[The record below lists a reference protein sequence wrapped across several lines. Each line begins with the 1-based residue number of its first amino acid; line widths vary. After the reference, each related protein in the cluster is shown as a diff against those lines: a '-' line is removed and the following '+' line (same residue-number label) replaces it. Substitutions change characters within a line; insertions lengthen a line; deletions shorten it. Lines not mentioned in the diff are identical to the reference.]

1 MDTISQNK
9 NIVTSFIDALF
20 TKGDLGAVDEYLAGD
35 YVDHDPPM
43 GFPASREGMRAA
55 AATFRAA
62 FPDWHSDIGFYVEE
76 GDLVVENFTASGTQQ
91 GEIFGVPAVGPHRQ
105 PARDQHLA
113 GPRRPHRG
121 ALGTPGRSRPHAPAR
136 PGPPALTA
144 PRYKALA
151 LALARACTYRRVMA
165 DAIMKRQVTALI
177 GRCYAG
183 LDVADLRDEVLR
195 RLRRIVSVDA
205 AFFGTVDPQTL
216 LFTSAVAE
224 EPLGAA
230 TPLFLDNEYGRED
243 VNKFAA
249 LAEAADPVEL
259 ARPGHPRPAA
269 GQCPL
274 PGGDEP
280 ARPGRR
286 AARGSHQR
294 QAVLGRDLPA
304 PRGRGAR
311 LRRPGGRRDPADR
324 PARGRGPAARPSRW
338 RRSARP
344 QTIAAP
350 AGAPGI
356 ILLDQDLALMT
367 MSPEAAQWLAE
378 IDEADW
384 PSGSELPMAV
394 YAAAAR
400 LARLEQGAAP
410 PQLADTIRLRSRAG
424 QWLSLHASRLGGGP
438 APQIGIVIEPTPAA
452 QLSSLLLSAYG
463 LTGAQSRVVAL
474 VIRGHSTRQI
484 VEELHISANTVQEHL
499 TAAFDKFGVRS
510 RRELVAAMLT
520 GRPG

>member
-1 MDTISQNK
+1 MT
-9 NIVTSFIDALF
+9 
-20 TKGDLGAVDEYLAGD
+20 
-35 YVDHDPPM
+35 
-43 GFPASREGMRAA
+43 
-55 AATFRAA
+55 
-62 FPDWHSDIGFYVEE
+62 
-76 GDLVVENFTASGTQQ
+76 
-91 GEIFGVPAVGPHRQ
+91 
-105 PARDQHLA
+105 
-113 GPRRPHRG
+113 
-121 ALGTPGRSRPHAPAR
+121 
-136 PGPPALTA
+136 
-144 PRYKALA
+144 
-151 LALARACTYRRVMA
+151 

-216 LFTSAVAE
+216 LFTSAVGE

-249 LAEAADPVEL
+249 LAEAADPVSSL
-259 ARPGHPRPAA
+259 DRATRGQRPDSARYREVMS
-269 GQCPL
+269 PL
-274 PGGDEP
+274 GLGDELRAVLISGNQCWGAMCLHREDAEHGFDDQEVDVIRRIAP
-280 ARPGRR
+280 HVAEGLRR
-286 AARGSHQR
+286 A
-294 QAVLGRDLPA
+294 VTLGPLRAPA
-304 PRGRGAR
+304 ET
-311 LRRPGGRRDPADR
+311 
-324 PARGRGPAARPSRW
+324 AA
-338 RRSARP
+338 A
-344 QTIAAP
+344 

-356 ILLDQDLALMT
+356 ILLDQDLALMS

-378 IDEADW
+378 IDGAGW

-394 YAAAAR
+394 YAAAMR

-410 PQLADTIRLRSRAG
+410 PQLADTVRLRGRAG

-438 APQIGIVIEPTPAA
+438 TPQIGIVIEPTPAA
-452 QLSSLLLSAYG
+452 QLGSLLLSAYG

-520 GRPG
+520 QSQPASPRMERGSAGSP

>member
-1 MDTISQNK
+1 
-9 NIVTSFIDALF
+9 
-20 TKGDLGAVDEYLAGD
+20 
-35 YVDHDPPM
+35 
-43 GFPASREGMRAA
+43 
-55 AATFRAA
+55 
-62 FPDWHSDIGFYVEE
+62 
-76 GDLVVENFTASGTQQ
+76 
-91 GEIFGVPAVGPHRQ
+91 
-105 PARDQHLA
+105 
-113 GPRRPHRG
+113 
-121 ALGTPGRSRPHAPAR
+121 
-136 PGPPALTA
+136 
-144 PRYKALA
+144 
-151 LALARACTYRRVMA
+151 MA
-165 DAIMKRQVTALI
+165 DAIMKRQVTVLI

-195 RLRRIVSVDA
+195 RLRRIMSVDA
-205 AFFGTVDPQTL
+205 AFFGTLDPQTL

-224 EPLGAA
+224 EPLRAA
-230 TPLFLDNEYGRED
+230 TPLFLDNEYGRRD

-249 LAEAADPVEL
+249 LAEAADPVGSL
-259 ARPGHPRPAA
+259 DRATRGQRPDSARYREVMS
-269 GQCPL
+269 PL
-274 PGGDEP
+274 GLGDELRAVLMSGKQCWGAICLHREDAEHGFDDREVDVIRRIAP
-280 ARPGRR
+280 HVAEGLRR
-286 AARGSHQR
+286 A
-294 QAVLGRDLPA
+294 VTLGP
-304 PRGRGAR
+304 
-311 LRRPGGRRDPADR
+311 LRA
-324 PARGRGPAARPSRW
+324 
-338 RRSARP
+338 SAES
-344 QTIAAP
+344 TAG

-356 ILLDQDLALMT
+356 ILLDQDLALMS

-378 IDEADW
+378 IDEAGW

-438 APQIGIVIEPTPAA
+438 ALRIGIVIEPTPAA

-484 VEELHISANTVQEHL
+484 VQQLHISANTVQEHL